1 MTTTTRKTTTARKAT
16 PPVLLS
22 QEPEV
27 LVHPAEQAGMK
38 VHQLAESGVV
48 AAVDTVKDVAAL
60 AGTAAGYV
68 GHFFKGLV
76 KGH

>member
-1 MTTTTRKTTTARKAT
+1 MTTRKTTSRKA
-16 PPVLLS
+16 PVRVS
-22 QEPEV
+22 AQAQEPAV
-27 LVHPAEQAGMK
+27 LIHPAEQAGMK
-38 VHQLAESGVV
+38 VHQLAEAAVGT
-48 AAVDTVKDVAAL
+48 AVDTVKDVASL